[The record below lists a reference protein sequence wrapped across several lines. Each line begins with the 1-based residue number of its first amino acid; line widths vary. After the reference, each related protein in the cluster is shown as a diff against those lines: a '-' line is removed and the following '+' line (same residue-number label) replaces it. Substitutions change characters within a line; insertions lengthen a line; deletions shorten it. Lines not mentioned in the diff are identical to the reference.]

1 VGHGLEL
8 FVSLGLSFWKQVM
21 LGQRSLPS
29 LQGSEPQLLPDW
41 DPPPTIPELM
51 LRLTLASSINSLHF
65 ALLLFRK
72 ACLGFLST
80 TMHHGTTAIVYV

>member
-8 FVSLGLSFWKQVM
+8 FVSLGLLFWKQVM

-51 LRLTLASSINSLHF
+51 LRPTLASLINPLHF
-65 ALLLFRK
+65 ALLLFRD
-72 ACLGFLST
+72 A
-80 TMHHGTTAIVYV
+80 

>member
-1 VGHGLEL
+1 VGHGLKL

-21 LGQRSLPS
+21 LGQLS
-29 LQGSEPQLLPDW
+29 LQGSKPQLLPDW

-51 LRLTLASSINSLHF
+51 LRLTLASSIDSLHF

-72 ACLGFLST
+72 A
-80 TMHHGTTAIVYV
+80 